1 MCVFDE
7 IHRGKRKRL
16 TGLRNLITLHLSFRA
31 NNYRM
36 FNWVNLTQS
45 QALFA
50 FTHLTYRDNAMPHRE
65 ILKGKRI
72 LAVDDEPDVL
82 ELMREQLADC
92 ELTTAGNFE
101 AASELIRLNRY
112 DLVILDI
119 MGVDGFTLLDECRIR
134 KLPAAILTAHA
145 ISVDSIN
152 RSIKLGA
159 VSFLPKEELERLP
172 ELIAEILSD
181 LAEGKTHW
189 QRLFE
194 RLGPFFKERLGLTW
208 EDLEQRPLPPYRY

>member
-1 MCVFDE
+1 
-7 IHRGKRKRL
+7 
-16 TGLRNLITLHLSFRA
+16 
-31 NNYRM
+31 
-36 FNWVNLTQS
+36 
-45 QALFA
+45 
-50 FTHLTYRDNAMPHRE
+50 MPNRE

-82 ELMREQLADC
+82 ELIREQLPDC
-92 ELTTAGNFE
+92 ELTTAGDFE
-101 AASELIRLNRY
+101 AARELILLNRY

-119 MGVDGFTLLDECRIR
+119 MGVDGFGLLDECRIR
-134 KLPAAILTAHA
+134 KMPAAILTAHA
-145 ISVDSIN
+145 ITVDSIN
-152 RSIKLGA
+152 QSMKLGA

-172 ELIAEILSD
+172 ELIAEILED
-181 LAEGKTHW
+181 IAEGKTHW

>member
-1 MCVFDE
+1 
-7 IHRGKRKRL
+7 
-16 TGLRNLITLHLSFRA
+16 
-31 NNYRM
+31 
-36 FNWVNLTQS
+36 
-45 QALFA
+45 
-50 FTHLTYRDNAMPHRE
+50 MPHRE

-82 ELMREQLADC
+82 ELIREQLADC
-92 ELTTAGNFE
+92 ELTTAGSFE
-101 AASELIRLNRY
+101 AAKELIHSSRF

-119 MGVDGFTLLDECRIR
+119 MGVDGFGLLEECRDKKI
-134 KLPAAILTAHA
+134 PAAILTAHA
-145 ISVDSIN
+145 ITVDSIN
-152 RSIKLGA
+152 QSIKLGA

-172 ELIAEILSD
+172 ELIAEILAY

-208 EDLEQRPLPPYRY
+208 EDLERRSLPPYRY